1 MVRGKL
7 SRVQKSAVKKQPEKQ
22 FKAQDVL
29 LNFFSNRAVLTAF
42 KILIGLVFILSSV
55 TKVFEPAEF
64 SKSIGSYKMVPEI
77 FLYPMAVVI
86 PWLQLICGILM
97 ILDVYSKSTAL
108 ILSGLLGVY
117 TIAITQAWLRG
128 FDMDCGCFDLMIG
141 LPDKVGIFA
150 IIRDLVMLGMTACI
164 FFFSEDKISFHG
176 LFKRR

>member
-1 MVRGKL
+1 ML
-7 SRVQKSAVKKQPEKQ
+7 
-22 FKAQDVL
+22 
-29 LNFFSNRAVLTAF
+29 
-42 KILIGLVFILSSV
+42 
-55 TKVFEPAEF
+55 
-64 SKSIGSYKMVPEI
+64 PEI
-77 FLYPMAVVI
+77 FRFAMAVVI
-86 PWLQLICGILM
+86 PWLQLICGIFLL
-97 ILDVYSKSTAL
+97 IDVYSKSAAL

-164 FFFSEDKISFHG
+164 FFFGSDKISFHG